1 MSCCRIIHVII
12 GMYNQIKSSYKLQ
25 TCLSLV
31 EEEKEEEH
39 NFPKEIKP
47 FRLES
52 IQLENN
58 KQNHH
63 ALLSFLFQ

>member
-52 IQLENN
+52 I
-58 KQNHH
+58 
-63 ALLSFLFQ
+63 

>member
-25 TCLSLV
+25 TWLSLVV

-39 NFPKEIKP
+39 NFPKEFKP
-47 FRLES
+47 FRSEVS
-52 IQLENN
+52 
-58 KQNHH
+58 
-63 ALLSFLFQ
+63 